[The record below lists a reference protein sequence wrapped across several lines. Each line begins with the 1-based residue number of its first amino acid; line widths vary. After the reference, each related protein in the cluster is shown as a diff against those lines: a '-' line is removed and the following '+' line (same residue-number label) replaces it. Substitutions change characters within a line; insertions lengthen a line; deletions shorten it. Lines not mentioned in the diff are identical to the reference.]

1 MAILC
6 NLKELSSVFKFVY
19 IRCSFHENV
28 KVQVL
33 WLLPKSTCQKQS
45 IISSVNIAKHKKEGP
60 SRAGTSH
67 VDFRCINRQPLG
79 WWWVWY
85 FFLLCNILVRLLWLK
100 RAVVFIFWFHR
111 YLFFH
116 RFFYSLLQY
125 TCIYYTSYVLY
136 ERDWLT
142 QSTGLWGLFWSR
154 LAWSLWI
161 WSSVPQFFVDV

>member
-85 FFLLCNILVRLLWLK
+85 FFLLCNILVRFLWLK
-100 RAVVFIFWFHR
+100 KGSSFHILISPVFIFSQIFLFPASI
-111 YLFFH
+111 YL
-116 RFFYSLLQY
+116 YLLH
-125 TCIYYTSYVLY
+125 
-136 ERDWLT
+136 
-142 QSTGLWGLFWSR
+142 
-154 LAWSLWI
+154 
-161 WSSVPQFFVDV
+161 